1 MIKPMKALTLKV
13 GAAAVAALGAVGIV
27 LVATSGGT
35 RGAGE
40 HAALLEPLGKAY
52 AKDYGFEFT
61 KVDTAVAATVDPA
74 NRTEWARKVSKALA
88 VGYDPV
94 SKPYRAIPFEQIP
107 NLALIRMSRN
117 RTPLQVVEEKVAD
130 GHTIVEVTWT
140 FGAAPPVK
148 SYTIL
153 GPKGRPLFDTLLSMP
168 VITGPVLEAPHF

>member
-1 MIKPMKALTLKV
+1 VKPLTLKLGV
-13 GAAAVAALGAVGIV
+13 AGAAALAVVGTV
-27 LVATSGGT
+27 LVLTSGGT

-74 NRTEWARKVSKALA
+74 NRNEWALKVGKALA
-88 VGYDPV
+88 IGYDPIT
-94 SKPYRAIPFEQIP
+94 KPYRAIPLERF
-107 NLALIRMSRN
+107 ADGAKIRMARD
-117 RTPLQVVEEKVAD
+117 RTPRQVVEERVVP

-140 FGAAPPVK
+140 FGSAQPVK

-153 GPKGRPLFDTLLSMP
+153 GDQGRPLFDTLLSL
-168 VITGPVLEAPHF
+168 PVLQGPLFEAPHF